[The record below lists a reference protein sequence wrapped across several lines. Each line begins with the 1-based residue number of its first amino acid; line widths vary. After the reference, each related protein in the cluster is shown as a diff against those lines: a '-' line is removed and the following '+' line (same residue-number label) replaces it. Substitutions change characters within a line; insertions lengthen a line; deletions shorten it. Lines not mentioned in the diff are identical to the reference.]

1 MSAVGLSFQSIAAPR
16 RRRHQLKSSATG
28 HLGVPAAVQ
37 DMLKNISLRGG
48 LHNNVLPGP
57 RTTDSSFFCSSD
69 A

>member
-1 MSAVGLSFQSIAAPR
+1 VGLGFHLIAAPR
-16 RRRHQLKSSATG
+16 RRHHQLKSLVTR
-28 HLGVPAAVQ
+28 HLGVPAAIQ